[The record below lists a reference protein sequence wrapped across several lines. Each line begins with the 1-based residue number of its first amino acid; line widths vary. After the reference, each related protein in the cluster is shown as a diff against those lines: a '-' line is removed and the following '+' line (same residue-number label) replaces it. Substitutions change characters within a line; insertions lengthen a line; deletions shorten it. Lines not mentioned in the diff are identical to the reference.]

1 AVFGCAP
8 YFLENIYA
16 ILLTRCALGVCVSA
30 VVTASTTMISDY
42 FKGRARERWFAAQA
56 AVSAISAVVLIWVG
70 GRLGASLGWRGPF
83 LAYAYSI
90 VLAIAIWVLTWEPSE
105 ESPEELTANEDVSYT
120 EFPLARMLGI
130 CIVTLGAS
138 ITFYAVSTQNANA
151 LVTLGVHDPAE
162 IGRLSAV
169 ATFGTVLGTA
179 AFGVLGRLP
188 TAGLLTLDFAL
199 LGLGFVLMAA
209 SGSAQVYT
217 MSAVVQQFG
226 CGLVLPTLLVWATC
240 GLAFRIRGRA
250 IGMWQAAFQ
259 VGQLLSGITITF
271 LAAHSAGL
279 LAAFSTLGVAC
290 LGAAVVSG
298 LAAFTLLRRSGRAR
312 ASIENRSMS
321 MNGLARILL
330 AGLLVSGA
338 AHAQQWQTYTYP
350 NPGFAI
356 QFPGVP
362 EVQTTTF
369 RNAVGVTLPLT
380 RYVLRQEGVQYTLSV
395 VNYSTTNADA
405 LSIIGETVKSFRAKG
420 KVTSN
425 TGARVNGS
433 SGREL

>member
-1 AVFGCAP
+1 MTEVVVPRRAGTVQGVVLLLPISMTVATLVLFKASVALMTEHFRGIDHADYLVQLVITIPAIGILLFAPLAGWLTDAIGRRRILVGSMLAYAVFGCAP

-226 CGLVLPTLLVWATC
+226 CGLVLPTLLVWATR

-312 ASIENRSMS
+312 ASI
-321 MNGLARILL
+321 
-330 AGLLVSGA
+330 
-338 AHAQQWQTYTYP
+338 
-350 NPGFAI
+350 
-356 QFPGVP
+356 
-362 EVQTTTF
+362 
-369 RNAVGVTLPLT
+369 
-380 RYVLRQEGVQYTLSV
+380 
-395 VNYSTTNADA
+395 
-405 LSIIGETVKSFRAKG
+405 
-420 KVTSN
+420 
-425 TGARVNGS
+425 
-433 SGREL
+433 

>member
-1 AVFGCAP
+1 MTEVVVPRRAGTVQGVVLLLPISMTVATLVLFTASVALMTEHFRGIAHADYLVQLVITIPAIGILLFAPLAGWLTDAIGRRRILVGSMLAYAVFGCAP
-8 YFLENIYA
+8 YVLDNIYA
-16 ILLTRCALGVCVSA
+16 ILLTRCALGLCVSA

-70 GRLGASLGWRGPF
+70 GRLGAAFGWRGPF
-83 LAYAYSI
+83 LAYAYSV
-90 VLAIAIWVLTWEPSE
+90 VLAIAIWALTWEPSE
-105 ESPEELTANEDVSYT
+105 ESPDELITNEAVSYT
-120 EFPLARMLGI
+120 QFPLARMLGI
-130 CIVTLGAS
+130 CIVTLAAS

-151 LVTLGVHDPAE
+151 LVSLGVHDPAE

-179 AFGVLGRLP
+179 AFGALGRLP

-199 LGLGFVLMAA
+199 LGIGFVLMAA
-209 SGSAQVYT
+209 SSSATVYT

-226 CGLVLPTLLVWATC
+226 CGLVLPTLLVWATR

-279 LAAFSTLGVAC
+279 LHAFSVLGVAC

-298 LAAFTLLRRSGRAR
+298 FAAFTLLRRAGRAR
-312 ASIENRSMS
+312 A
-321 MNGLARILL
+321 
-330 AGLLVSGA
+330 GA
-338 AHAQQWQTYTYP
+338 
-350 NPGFAI
+350 
-356 QFPGVP
+356 
-362 EVQTTTF
+362 
-369 RNAVGVTLPLT
+369 
-380 RYVLRQEGVQYTLSV
+380 
-395 VNYSTTNADA
+395 
-405 LSIIGETVKSFRAKG
+405 
-420 KVTSN
+420 
-425 TGARVNGS
+425 
-433 SGREL
+433 

>member
-1 AVFGCAP
+1 MNDVAVARRAGSVQGLVLLLPISMTVATLVLFTASVALMTEHFRAIAHADYLVQLVITIPAIGILLFAPLAGWLTDAIGRRRILVGSMLAYALFGCAP

-105 ESPEELTANEDVSYT
+105 ESPEELMANEDVSYT

-179 AFGVLGRLP
+179 AFGVIGRLR

-199 LGLGFVLMAA
+199 LGIGFALMAA

-226 CGLVLPTLLVWATC
+226 CGLVLPTLLVWATR

-298 LAAFTLLRRSGRAR
+298 LASFALLRRSGRAR
-312 ASIENRSMS
+312 AS
-321 MNGLARILL
+321 
-330 AGLLVSGA
+330 V
-338 AHAQQWQTYTYP
+338 
-350 NPGFAI
+350 
-356 QFPGVP
+356 
-362 EVQTTTF
+362 
-369 RNAVGVTLPLT
+369 
-380 RYVLRQEGVQYTLSV
+380 
-395 VNYSTTNADA
+395 
-405 LSIIGETVKSFRAKG
+405 
-420 KVTSN
+420 
-425 TGARVNGS
+425 
-433 SGREL
+433 

>member
-1 AVFGCAP
+1 MNDVAVPRRAGSVQGLVLLLPISMTVATVVLFTASVALMTERFRAIAHADYLVQLVITIPAIGILLFAPLAGWLTDAIGRRRILVGSMLAYAVFGCAP

-226 CGLVLPTLLVWATC
+226 CGLVLPTLLVWATR

-312 ASIENRSMS
+312 ASI
-321 MNGLARILL
+321 
-330 AGLLVSGA
+330 
-338 AHAQQWQTYTYP
+338 
-350 NPGFAI
+350 
-356 QFPGVP
+356 
-362 EVQTTTF
+362 
-369 RNAVGVTLPLT
+369 
-380 RYVLRQEGVQYTLSV
+380 
-395 VNYSTTNADA
+395 
-405 LSIIGETVKSFRAKG
+405 
-420 KVTSN
+420 
-425 TGARVNGS
+425 
-433 SGREL
+433 

>member
-1 AVFGCAP
+1 MNDVAVPRRAGSVQGLVLLLPISMTVATVVLFTASVALMTERFRAIAHADYLVQLVITIPAIGILLFAPLAGWLTDAIGRRRILVGSMLAYAVFGCAP

-312 ASIENRSMS
+312 ASI
-321 MNGLARILL
+321 
-330 AGLLVSGA
+330 
-338 AHAQQWQTYTYP
+338 
-350 NPGFAI
+350 
-356 QFPGVP
+356 
-362 EVQTTTF
+362 
-369 RNAVGVTLPLT
+369 
-380 RYVLRQEGVQYTLSV
+380 
-395 VNYSTTNADA
+395 
-405 LSIIGETVKSFRAKG
+405 
-420 KVTSN
+420 
-425 TGARVNGS
+425 
-433 SGREL
+433 

>member
-1 AVFGCAP
+1 MNDVAVPRRAGSVQGLVLLLPISMTVATVVLFTASVALMTERFRAIAHADYLVQLVITIPAIGILLFAPLAGWLTDAIGRRRILVGSMLAYAVFGCAP

-312 ASIENRSMS
+312 A
-321 MNGLARILL
+321 RI
-330 AGLLVSGA
+330 
-338 AHAQQWQTYTYP
+338 
-350 NPGFAI
+350 
-356 QFPGVP
+356 
-362 EVQTTTF
+362 
-369 RNAVGVTLPLT
+369 
-380 RYVLRQEGVQYTLSV
+380 
-395 VNYSTTNADA
+395 
-405 LSIIGETVKSFRAKG
+405 
-420 KVTSN
+420 
-425 TGARVNGS
+425 
-433 SGREL
+433 

>member
-1 AVFGCAP
+1 MNDVAVPRRAGSVQGLVLLLPISMTVATVVLFTASVALMTERFRAIAHADYLVQLVITIPAIGILLFAPLAGWLTDAIGRRRILVGSMLAYAVFGCAP

-199 LGLGFVLMAA
+199 LGIGFVLMAA

-226 CGLVLPTLLVWATC
+226 CGLVLPTLLVWATR

-312 ASIENRSMS
+312 ASI
-321 MNGLARILL
+321 
-330 AGLLVSGA
+330 
-338 AHAQQWQTYTYP
+338 
-350 NPGFAI
+350 
-356 QFPGVP
+356 
-362 EVQTTTF
+362 
-369 RNAVGVTLPLT
+369 
-380 RYVLRQEGVQYTLSV
+380 
-395 VNYSTTNADA
+395 
-405 LSIIGETVKSFRAKG
+405 
-420 KVTSN
+420 
-425 TGARVNGS
+425 
-433 SGREL
+433 

>member
-1 AVFGCAP
+1 MTEVAVPRRAGTVQGVVLLLPISMTVATLVLFTASVALMTEHFRGIAHADYLVQLVITIPAIGILLFAPLAGWLTDAIGRRRILVGSMLAYAVFGCAP
-8 YFLENIYA
+8 YVLDNIYA
-16 ILLTRCALGVCVSA
+16 ILLTRCALGLCVSA

-70 GRLGASLGWRGPF
+70 GRLGAAFGWRGPF
-83 LAYAYSI
+83 LAYAYSV
-90 VLAIAIWVLTWEPSE
+90 VLAIAIWALTWEPSE
-105 ESPEELTANEDVSYT
+105 ESPDELITNEAVSYT
-120 EFPLARMLGI
+120 QFPLARMLGI
-130 CIVTLGAS
+130 CIVTLAAS

-151 LVTLGVHDPAE
+151 LVSLGVHDPAE

-179 AFGVLGRLP
+179 AFGALGRLP

-199 LGLGFVLMAA
+199 LGIGFVLMAA
-209 SGSAQVYT
+209 SSSATVYT

-226 CGLVLPTLLVWATC
+226 CGLVLPTLLVWATR

-279 LAAFSTLGVAC
+279 LHAFSVLGVAC

-298 LAAFTLLRRSGRAR
+298 FAAFTLLRRAGRAR
-312 ASIENRSMS
+312 A
-321 MNGLARILL
+321 
-330 AGLLVSGA
+330 GA
-338 AHAQQWQTYTYP
+338 
-350 NPGFAI
+350 
-356 QFPGVP
+356 
-362 EVQTTTF
+362 
-369 RNAVGVTLPLT
+369 
-380 RYVLRQEGVQYTLSV
+380 
-395 VNYSTTNADA
+395 
-405 LSIIGETVKSFRAKG
+405 
-420 KVTSN
+420 
-425 TGARVNGS
+425 
-433 SGREL
+433 

>member
-1 AVFGCAP
+1 MTEVVVPRRAGTVQGVVLLLPISMTVATLVLFTASVALMTEHFRGIDHADYLVQLVITIPAIGILLFAPLAGWLTDAIGRRRILVGSMLAYAVFGCAP

-226 CGLVLPTLLVWATC
+226 CGLVLPSLLVWATR

-312 ASIENRSMS
+312 ASI
-321 MNGLARILL
+321 
-330 AGLLVSGA
+330 
-338 AHAQQWQTYTYP
+338 
-350 NPGFAI
+350 
-356 QFPGVP
+356 
-362 EVQTTTF
+362 
-369 RNAVGVTLPLT
+369 
-380 RYVLRQEGVQYTLSV
+380 
-395 VNYSTTNADA
+395 
-405 LSIIGETVKSFRAKG
+405 
-420 KVTSN
+420 
-425 TGARVNGS
+425 
-433 SGREL
+433 

>member
-1 AVFGCAP
+1 MNAVAVPRRAGSVQGFVLLLPISMTVATVVLFTANVALMTEHFRGIAHADYLVQLVITIPAIGILLFAPLAGWLTDAIGRRRILVGSMLAYAVFGCAP
-8 YFLENIYA
+8 YVLENIYA
-16 ILLTRCALGVCVSA
+16 ILLTRCALGLCVSA

-70 GRLGASLGWRGPF
+70 GRLGAALGWHGPF

-90 VLAIAIWVLTWEPSE
+90 VLAIAVWVLTWEPRE
-105 ESPEELTANEDVSYT
+105 ESPDDLTASEDVAYT
-120 EFPLARMLGI
+120 QFPLARMLGI
-130 CIVTLGAS
+130 CIVTLAAS

-151 LVTLGVHDPAE
+151 LVSLGVHDPAE

-179 AFGVLGRLP
+179 AFGALGRLP
-188 TAGLLTLDFAL
+188 TAVLLAVDFVL

-209 SGSAQVYT
+209 STSATVYT

-226 CGLVLPTLLVWATC
+226 CGLVLPTLLVWATR

-279 LAAFSTLGVAC
+279 LPAFAVLGLAC
-290 LGAAVVSG
+290 LGAAAISG
-298 LAAFTLLRRSGRAR
+298 FAAFTLLRRGSRAR
-312 ASIENRSMS
+312 AS
-321 MNGLARILL
+321 
-330 AGLLVSGA
+330 V
-338 AHAQQWQTYTYP
+338 
-350 NPGFAI
+350 
-356 QFPGVP
+356 
-362 EVQTTTF
+362 
-369 RNAVGVTLPLT
+369 
-380 RYVLRQEGVQYTLSV
+380 
-395 VNYSTTNADA
+395 
-405 LSIIGETVKSFRAKG
+405 
-420 KVTSN
+420 
-425 TGARVNGS
+425 
-433 SGREL
+433 

>member
-1 AVFGCAP
+1 MTEVVVPRRAGTVQGVVLLLPISMTVATLVLFTASVALMTEHFRGIAHADYLVQLVITIPAIGILLFAPLAGWLTDAIGRRRILVGSMLAYAVFGCAP
-8 YFLENIYA
+8 YVLDNIYA
-16 ILLTRCALGVCVSA
+16 ILLTRCALGLCVSA

-70 GRLGASLGWRGPF
+70 GRLGAAFGWRGPF
-83 LAYAYSI
+83 LAYAYSV
-90 VLAIAIWVLTWEPSE
+90 VLAIAIWALTWEPSE
-105 ESPEELTANEDVSYT
+105 ESPDELITNEAVSYT
-120 EFPLARMLGI
+120 QFPLARMLGI
-130 CIVTLGAS
+130 CIVTLAAS

-151 LVTLGVHDPAE
+151 LVSLGVHDPAE

-179 AFGVLGRLP
+179 AFGALGRLP

-199 LGLGFVLMAA
+199 LGIGFVLMAA
-209 SGSAQVYT
+209 SSSATVYT

-226 CGLVLPTLLVWATC
+226 CGLVLPTLLVWATR

-279 LAAFSTLGVAC
+279 LHAFSVLGVAC

-298 LAAFTLLRRSGRAR
+298 FAAFTLLRRAGRAR
-312 ASIENRSMS
+312 AS
-321 MNGLARILL
+321 A
-330 AGLLVSGA
+330 
-338 AHAQQWQTYTYP
+338 
-350 NPGFAI
+350 
-356 QFPGVP
+356 
-362 EVQTTTF
+362 
-369 RNAVGVTLPLT
+369 
-380 RYVLRQEGVQYTLSV
+380 
-395 VNYSTTNADA
+395 
-405 LSIIGETVKSFRAKG
+405 
-420 KVTSN
+420 
-425 TGARVNGS
+425 
-433 SGREL
+433 

>member
-1 AVFGCAP
+1 MIEVAVPRRAGTVQGFVLLLPISMTVATLVLFTANVALMTEHFRGIAHADYLVQLVITIPAIGILLFAPLAGWLTDAIGRRRILVGSMLAYAVFGCAP
-8 YFLENIYA
+8 YVLENIYA

-56 AVSAISAVVLIWVG
+56 AVSAIAAVVLIWVG
-70 GRLGASLGWRGPF
+70 GRLGAALGWHGPF

-105 ESPEELTANEDVSYT
+105 ESPGELTTSEDVAYT
-120 EFPLARMLGI
+120 QFPLARMLGI
-130 CIVTLGAS
+130 CIVTLAAS

-151 LVTLGVHDPAE
+151 LVTLGVHNPAE
-162 IGRLSAV
+162 IGRLTAV

-179 AFGVLGRLP
+179 AFGALGRLP

-199 LGLGFVLMAA
+199 LGIGFVLMAA
-209 SGSAQVYT
+209 SGSATVYT

-226 CGLVLPTLLVWATC
+226 CGLVLPTLLVWATR

-279 LAAFSTLGVAC
+279 LPAFGALGLAC
-290 LGAAVVSG
+290 LGAAVASG
-298 LAAFTLLRRSGRAR
+298 FAAFTLRAGRAR
-312 ASIENRSMS
+312 AS
-321 MNGLARILL
+321 
-330 AGLLVSGA
+330 V
-338 AHAQQWQTYTYP
+338 
-350 NPGFAI
+350 
-356 QFPGVP
+356 
-362 EVQTTTF
+362 
-369 RNAVGVTLPLT
+369 
-380 RYVLRQEGVQYTLSV
+380 
-395 VNYSTTNADA
+395 
-405 LSIIGETVKSFRAKG
+405 
-420 KVTSN
+420 
-425 TGARVNGS
+425 
-433 SGREL
+433 

>member
-1 AVFGCAP
+1 MIEGTDARRAGPVQGFVLLLPISMTVATLVLFTASVALMTEHFRGIAHADYLVQLVITIPAIGILLFAPLAGWLTDAIGRRRILIGSMVAYAVFGCAP
-8 YFLENIYA
+8 YLLENIYA
-16 ILLTRCALGVCVSA
+16 ILLTRCALGLCVSA

-70 GRLGASLGWRGPF
+70 GHLGAALGWRGPF
-83 LAYAYSI
+83 LAYAYS
-90 VLAIAIWVLTWEPSE
+90 VLLAIAIWALTWEPSE
-105 ESPEELTANEDVSYT
+105 ESADELTAGEDVSYT
-120 EFPLARMLGI
+120 QFPLARMLGI
-130 CIVTLGAS
+130 CIVTLAAS

-179 AFGVLGRLP
+179 AFGALGRLP

-199 LGLGFVLMAA
+199 LGIGFVLMAA
-209 SGSAQVYT
+209 SRSATVYT

-226 CGLVLPTLLVWATC
+226 CGLVLPTLLVWATR

-250 IGMWQAAFQ
+250 IGLWQAAFQ

-279 LAAFSTLGVAC
+279 LSAFSVLGLAC

-298 LAAFTLLRRSGRAR
+298 LAAFTLVRRGGRAR
-312 ASIENRSMS
+312 AS
-321 MNGLARILL
+321 
-330 AGLLVSGA
+330 V
-338 AHAQQWQTYTYP
+338 
-350 NPGFAI
+350 
-356 QFPGVP
+356 
-362 EVQTTTF
+362 
-369 RNAVGVTLPLT
+369 
-380 RYVLRQEGVQYTLSV
+380 
-395 VNYSTTNADA
+395 
-405 LSIIGETVKSFRAKG
+405 
-420 KVTSN
+420 
-425 TGARVNGS
+425 
-433 SGREL
+433 